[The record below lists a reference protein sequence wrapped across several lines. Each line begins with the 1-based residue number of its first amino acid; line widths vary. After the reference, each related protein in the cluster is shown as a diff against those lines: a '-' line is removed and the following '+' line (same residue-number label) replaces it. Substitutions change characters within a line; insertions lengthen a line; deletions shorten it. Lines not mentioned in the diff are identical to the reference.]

1 MSIWYIFAMLSI
13 IKIHF
18 KTGNVVAVAA
28 TWGLVSSLLLL
39 LDEVGIWAL
48 AVGGVS
54 AFGVAWLLFSL
65 ANYLEESIF
74 LRLFV
79 LLVGMMAMLIV
90 PSVVADIVLALL
102 S

>member
-1 MSIWYIFAMLSI
+1 MIWYIFAMLSMMM
-13 IKIHF
+13 IHF
-18 KTGNVVAVAA
+18 KTGNVVTIAV
-28 TWGLVSSLLLL
+28 TWGLVNFLLLL
-39 LDEVGIWAL
+39 LSGEGIWTL
-48 AVGGVS
+48 IVGGLS
-54 AFGVAWLLFSL
+54 GFGVAWLLFSL

-90 PSVVADIVLALL
+90 PSVMIKIILVLL

>member
-13 IKIHF
+13 MMIHF
-18 KTGNVVAVAA
+18 KTGNVVAIAV
-28 TWGLVSSLLLL
+28 TWGLVNFLLLL
-39 LDEVGIWAL
+39 LGGAGIWTL
-48 AVGGVS
+48 IVGGVS
-54 AFGVAWLLFSL
+54 GFGVAWLLFSL

-74 LRLFV
+74 LRLLV

-90 PSVVADIVLALL
+90 PSVIVNIVSAFL

>member
-13 IKIHF
+13 MMIHF
-18 KTGNVVAVAA
+18 KTGNVVAIAV
-28 TWGLVSSLLLL
+28 TWGLVNFLLLL
-39 LDEVGIWAL
+39 LGGAGIWTL
-48 AVGGVS
+48 IVGGVS
-54 AFGVAWLLFSL
+54 GFGVAWLLFSL

-79 LLVGMMAMLIV
+79 LLVGMIAMLVI
-90 PSVVADIVLALL
+90 PNIMIRIALAL